1 MSLWD
6 HDSWGQQGSVGVTER
21 IPGCC
26 GKEGLQA
33 LSAHHFHPRISS
45 HSSRGGFVPSL
56 PLPLLTPGVSSFS
69 DKDGL
74 KNSSTILIP
83 GHLVRNLFFAQGL
96 ATFQFIFWIV
106 RSFWC
111 VDISRFRILLSGPC
125 RNILSVKLWFLRWEY
140 L

>member
-6 HDSWGQQGSVGVTER
+6 HDIWGQQGSVGVTER
-21 IPGCC
+21 VPGCC
-26 GKEGLQA
+26 RNEGLQA
-33 LSAHHFHPRISS
+33 LLASHFCPRISY
-45 HSSRGGFVPSL
+45 SSRGGCVPSL
-56 PLPLLTPGVSSFS
+56 PLPLLPPGVSSFS

-106 RSFWC
+106 GSFWC
-111 VDISRFRILLSGPC
+111 ADITRFRILLTGPC
-125 RNILSVKLWFLRWEY
+125 RNILSVKLRFLTWKY